1 VPSGLPRYNPLP
13 MPELR
18 EQLQNLFGLDDF
30 RPAQREVI
38 EDVLAARDVMCVM
51 PTGAGKSL
59 CYQLPA
65 AIQGGLTIVVSPLIS
80 LMEDQVQQLRDEG
93 IPAALLNSSLSASLQ
108 RQVMNELEAGFNGL
122 LYVAPERLFNP
133 SFNLLLQRM
142 AIKLFV
148 IDEAHCI
155 SQWGHDFRPEY
166 ARLGEVR
173 KLLGSPTTIALT
185 ATATDDVRADIIHQ
199 LNMAEPCVYVT
210 GFDRPNLRY
219 ESRTIA
225 KVKDKDAELIQR
237 IRTEAGSGIV
247 YCATRK
253 NVDAVTSLLSA
264 NLKDRPIFAYHAGMD
279 TAARTANQEQFMQTP
294 RAIAV
299 ATNAFGMGI
308 NKPDIRFVFHYN
320 LPGTL
325 EAYYQEAGRAG
336 RDGRPARC
344 AILFSYQDRYTQEFF
359 IERIGEDTP
368 NANAAIIAERK
379 DHASQ
384 KLDLM
389 IRYAQTHLCRR
400 QQILDYFGDEQQIH
414 DCTCDICR
422 RDLGPQDAAADA
434 GDPVSQD
441 GILLIRQLL
450 SAVARLHGKF
460 GVGVVAEV
468 LAGTDN
474 EKTQRWGFNQLSVH
488 GLLKTH
494 TVKRIVA
501 MLHRLMEAGLARQRD
516 PDGVKFRP
524 VIEMTAAGIA
534 VMKGE
539 QLPPQNL
546 SDLIPR
552 KIIATKDSYRVVSID
567 GEADATPMAPDA
579 ADRFDKLRTLRQ
591 HLARERQLPPYCI
604 CHDSTL
610 KLIARQ
616 APDDLRSLERIKG
629 MGPHK
634 IKMYGDLIL
643 KTLGHAAPAAIS
655 HDQEMP
661 F

>member
-1 VPSGLPRYNPLP
+1 
-13 MPELR
+13 MPDLR

-38 EDVLAARDVMCVM
+38 EDVLAGRDVLCVM

-65 AIQGGLTIVVSPLIS
+65 TIQGGLTIVVSPLIS

-93 IPAALLNSSLSASLQ
+93 IAAAMLNSSLSASLQ

-133 SFNLLLQRM
+133 GFNLLLQRL
-142 AIKLFV
+142 AIKFFV

-166 ARLGEVR
+166 ARLGEMR
-173 KLLGSPTTIALT
+173 KALGSPPTIALT
-185 ATATDDVRADIIHQ
+185 ATATDDVRIDIIHQ
-199 LNMAEPCVYVT
+199 LQMSEPRVYVT

-219 ESRTIA
+219 ESRTIG
-225 KVKDKDAELIQR
+225 KVKEKDDELVRLLRAE
-237 IRTEAGSGIV
+237 TGSGIV

-253 NVDAVTSLLSA
+253 NVDAITSLLSSS
-264 NLKDRPIFAYHAGMD
+264 LKDRSVFAYHAGMD
-279 TAARTANQEQFMQTP
+279 AAARTANQEQFMQTP

-344 AILFSYQDRYTQEFF
+344 CILFSYQDRYTHEFF
-359 IERIGEDTP
+359 IDKIGEDTP
-368 NANAAIIAERK
+368 NANPGVIAERK
-379 DHASQ
+379 DHAKQ

-389 IRYAQTHLCRR
+389 IRYAQTHQCRR
-400 QQILDYFGDEQQIH
+400 QQILDYFGDDQEIS
-414 DCTCDICR
+414 DCACDICR
-422 RDLGPQDAAADA
+422 RGAGAVEGKSDAAEELEPLADDA
-434 GDPVSQD
+434 VT
-441 GILLIRQLL
+441 LVRQLL
-450 SAVARLHGKF
+450 SAVARLRGKF

-468 LAGTDN
+468 LAGAEN
-474 EKTQRWGFNQLSVH
+474 EKTQRWQFDQLSVF
-488 GLLKTH
+488 GLLKAH
-494 TVKRIVA
+494 SIKRIIA
-501 MLHRLMEAGLARQRD
+501 MLHRLMEAGLARQKD

-524 VIEMTAAGIA
+524 VVELTMAGVA

-539 QLPPQNL
+539 QLPPQSL
-546 SDLIPR
+546 ADLIPR
-552 KIIATKDSYRVVSID
+552 REAPTDRRSYRVEKVVSDPGPMD
-567 GEADATPMAPDA
+567 GESA
-579 ADRFDKLRTLRQ
+579 ARFDKLRTLRLQ
-591 HLARERQLPPYCI
+591 LSRERQLPPYCI

-616 APDDLRSLERIKG
+616 APGDLGSLERIKG

-634 IKMYGDLIL
+634 VKMYGDLIL
-643 KTLGHAAPAAIS
+643 RALGNEGRIVVPVE
-655 HDQEMP
+655 DEMP